1 MDVERI
7 DHDIG
12 AVRVDYLRPTVESP
26 VPALNVEP
34 ARALVTLQRLLE
46 IPAAD
51 LGSALTHACNA
62 LAEALRADKVDAFL
76 YDESRDSLTALGTS
90 TQPLSNL
97 QKKLGLD
104 VLPLS
109 NGGRVVDV
117 YRTGEVFRTGDL
129 QSDPDELRGVKEGLK
144 VQSTLGVPLVIGAER
159 RGMVMIASLERDH
172 FSEADEA
179 FAVGAARWVGVVA
192 HRAELIQEIGRNSV
206 EQGRRSA
213 AEELIAVLAHDVR
226 NYIAPIAG
234 RLYLLRHGAESR
246 GDAQDL
252 QHADAALR
260 GVNGLSALVT
270 NLLDVARIDRG
281 LFALDIE
288 PVDLGVLA
296 REAGGMLS
304 SAEHEIIVKA
314 TGSIIVAA
322 DRVRL
327 RQCLDNL
334 LSNAAVHSPRGA
346 PVNVFVAQFDA
357 DGTRWG
363 QLEVIDEGPGVP
375 EELLPHIFERFTSGR
390 TDKGGV
396 GLGLYIASRI
406 AQAHRGRLTAE
417 SPPGQGARF
426 ILRIPLYDAETD
438 GVGA

>member
-1 MDVERI
+1 MPSS
-7 DHDIG
+7 G
-12 AVRVDYLRPTVESP
+12 
-26 VPALNVEP
+26 VEP

-62 LAEALRADKVDAFL
+62 LAEALAADKVDAFL

-90 TQPLSNL
+90 TQSLSNL

-104 VLPLS
+104 VLPIS
-109 NGGRVVDV
+109 NGGRVVQV
-117 YRTGEVFRTGDL
+117 YQTGEVFRTGDL
-129 QSDPDELRGVKEGLK
+129 QSDTEELRGVKEGLK
-144 VQSTLGVPLVIGAER
+144 IQSKLGVPLVIGGQR
-159 RGMVMIASLERDH
+159 RGMVMIASLNPDQ

-179 FAVGAARWVGVVA
+179 FTVSAARWVGIVA
-192 HRAELIQEIGRNSV
+192 HRAELIQEIGKNAV

-246 GDAQDL
+246 GDL
-252 QHADAALR
+252 QEMRHAEAGLR

-314 TGSIIVAA
+314 TGSILVAA
-322 DRVRL
+322 DRARL

-334 LSNAAVHSPRGA
+334 LSNAASHSPRGA
-346 PVNVFVAQFDA
+346 PVNVFVAQYDS
-357 DGTRWG
+357 DGTSWG

-375 EELLPHIFERFTSGR
+375 EDLLPHIFDRFISGR
-390 TDKGGV
+390 TEKGGV

-406 AQAHRGRLTAE
+406 AQAHRGHITAE

-426 ILRIPLYDAETD
+426 ILRIPLYVENAPAE
-438 GVGA
+438 